1 MIKARNVSLVYRD
14 GTVALQ
20 NINLD
25 LQLGGLY
32 YVIGPSG
39 SGKTSLMKLLIGME
53 FPTAGF
59 LEVMGQPMRKRETAK
74 IRKLRR
80 DIGPVF
86 QEFKL
91 ISGRTAIENVMMGMR
106 FLNIPLNK
114 AKELAKNT
122 LSRVGLE
129 HKAYTLVDRLSYGE
143 AQRVAIARAVAR
155 RPALILADEP
165 TGNLDHDNAVKI
177 FTLLESF
184 KDKNTTVMITT
195 HATHLI
201 DDCRTATILRVEK
214 GKISIERGGER
225 I

>member
-14 GTVALQ
+14 GTVALDDV
-20 NINLD
+20 NLD
-25 LQLGGLY
+25 LHAGGLY

-39 SGKTSLMKLLIGME
+39 SGKTSLMKLLIGIE
-53 FPTAGF
+53 FPTTGF

-91 ISGRTAIENVMMGMR
+91 ISGRTAIENVIMGMR
-106 FLNIPLNK
+106 FLDIPMNK
-114 AKELAKNT
+114 AKELAKNA
-122 LSRVGLE
+122 LVRVGLE
-129 HKAYTLVDRLSYGE
+129 HKAFTLVDRLSYGE

-177 FTLLESF
+177 FRLLESF
-184 KDKNTTVMITT
+184 KDRNTTVLITT

-201 DDCRTATILRVEK
+201 GGCNADALLCVEK
-214 GKISIERGGER
+214 GKISIERRGGR
-225 I
+225 T

>member
-1 MIKARNVSLVYRD
+1 MIKARDVSLVYRD

-25 LQLGGLY
+25 LRRGGLF

-53 FPTAGF
+53 FPTMGS
-59 LEVMGQPMRKRETAK
+59 LQVMGQSMQKSETAK

-91 ISGRTAIENVMMGMR
+91 IPGRTAIENVIMGMR
-106 FLNIPLNK
+106 FLDIPMNQIRESAGNALI
-114 AKELAKNT
+114 
-122 LSRVGLE
+122 RVGLE
-129 HKAYTLVDRLSYGE
+129 HKAFTLVDRLSYGE

-155 RPALILADEP
+155 KPALILADEP

-177 FTLLESF
+177 FKLLESF
-184 KDKNTTVMITT
+184 KDKNTTVIITT

-201 DDCRTATILRVEK
+201 NECRAATIIHVEK
-214 GKISIERGGER
+214 GKISIERGGEQ